1 MSDELNE
8 MVGDLLNQL
17 EDANKKVELVKKVS
31 DPLTKETME
40 KFVIEKAG
48 RLVEES
54 LDVVN
59 NMKDFVSS
67 APESR
72 DISSLSELINATASA
87 IETLN
92 KLIVAE
98 KRNETI
104 IKAKTMDIESR
115 KDLAETTHNT
125 KLLATREEVFKALM
139 AQAVENLNAIE
150 TQTQVVPDKTEV
162 KHIES

>member
-1 MSDELNE
+1 
-8 MVGDLLNQL
+8 
-17 EDANKKVELVKKVS
+17 
-31 DPLTKETME
+31 
-40 KFVIEKAG
+40 
-48 RLVEES
+48 
-54 LDVVN
+54 
-59 NMKDFVSS
+59 MKDFVSS

-92 KLIVAE
+92 KIIVTE

-115 KDLAETTHNT
+115 KNLAETAHNT

-139 AQAVENLNAIE
+139 AQAVENMNAIE
-150 TQTQVVPDKTEV
+150 TKTQVIEDK
-162 KHIES
+162 KQD

>member
-17 EDANKKVELVKKVS
+17 EDANKKAVVAKKETN
-31 DPLTKETME
+31 PLTKETME

-54 LDVVN
+54 LEVVN

-92 KLIVAE
+92 KIIVTE

-115 KDLAETTHNT
+115 KNLAESAHNT

-139 AQAVENLNAIE
+139 AQAVENMNAIE
-150 TQTQVVPDKTEV
+150 AKTQVIEDK
-162 KHIES
+162 KQD